1 MAVQYPTETQFPHYM
16 YDSVI
21 AMIQNAALSISSAN
35 RSEKFKKFIKFFK
48 TNQPHSPTHNHNQ
61 LHICNG
67 IDIKYGN
74 MDNNSVSE
82 KNAPNAT
89 AWNKQ

>member
-1 MAVQYPTETQFPHYM
+1 M

-35 RSEKFKKFIKFFK
+35 RSEKFKKFIKLFK
-48 TNQPHSPTHNHNQ
+48 INQPHSPTHDHNQ

-89 AWNKQ
+89 AWNKR